1 MNSSINCREA
11 KVVMS
16 YQADINQLNVINAPI
31 DSRLV
36 VTAGP
41 GSGKT
46 FTAAQRLIRLVNEDS
61 DGLNFLAVSFS
72 RAAAQAIEN
81 ALAVAGLRGRVE
93 IRTIDSWAYRLNQR
107 FADPEEIAIT
117 STYEDGIELALRT
130 LRNNESAIYELIDYL
145 IVDEAQDIFGV
156 RSELIQ
162 EMCKSSWMSGWAIL
176 GDVAQK
182 IYDFVNESEADRE
195 SLLES
200 VLAKAEDFE
209 IEKHELLTDFR
220 CSNSELFRIREL
232 GSEIRSIASA
242 RDQYSLW
249 NEFNMLQ
256 VLGSMEELVGA
267 LSAMASDDLST
278 AVLTRTNRLALEV
291 SSRLSAAQIPHRMV
305 SGSTDYVVP
314 EWVVGL
320 QNCRTKSEL
329 LEACPS
335 FIDPELLAIEVT
347 KLCGRG
353 KPDAFDFTLL
363 AQAISSRR
371 VPGVLLEGDR
381 RGVALSSIHQSKGL
395 EFDRVV
401 LETERPVG
409 SNEELLAET
418 RLLFVGLT
426 RAKSEVFRF
435 HIGDRMDSHRRQGRL
450 IDVIYRKA
458 PVPIRIEIKPS
469 DVQFLRPIRNE
480 GNLEI
485 RLIAQ
490 SDSGLPIYGVFE
502 LDAVVCLANISE
514 SFSRTVRSEWR
525 NSPPLS
531 FSGLQSVGEQT
542 IARPLSYSQSEQGS
556 HLVTVPVF
564 RAMLEV
570 EEKKHV

>member
-1 MNSSINCREA
+1 M
-11 KVVMS
+11 
-16 YQADINQLNVINAPI
+16 
-31 DSRLV
+31 
-36 VTAGP
+36 
-41 GSGKT
+41 
-46 FTAAQRLIRLVNEDS
+46 
-61 DGLNFLAVSFS
+61 
-72 RAAAQAIEN
+72 
-81 ALAVAGLRGRVE
+81 
-93 IRTIDSWAYRLNQR
+93 
-107 FADPEEIAIT
+107 
-117 STYEDGIELALRT
+117 
-130 LRNNESAIYELIDYL
+130 
-145 IVDEAQDIFGV
+145 
-156 RSELIQ
+156 
-162 EMCKSSWMSGWAIL
+162 
-176 GDVAQK
+176 
-182 IYDFVNESEADRE
+182 
-195 SLLES
+195 
-200 VLAKAEDFE
+200 
-209 IEKHELLTDFR
+209 
-220 CSNSELFRIREL
+220 
-232 GSEIRSIASA
+232 
-242 RDQYSLW
+242 
-249 NEFNMLQ
+249 
-256 VLGSMEELVGA
+256 
-267 LSAMASDDLST
+267 
-278 AVLTRTNRLALEV
+278 
-291 SSRLSAAQIPHRMV
+291 
-305 SGSTDYVVP
+305 
-314 EWVVGL
+314 
-320 QNCRTKSEL
+320 
-329 LEACPS
+329 
-335 FIDPELLAIEVT
+335 
-347 KLCGRG
+347 
-353 KPDAFDFTLL
+353 
-363 AQAISSRR
+363 
-371 VPGVLLEGDR
+371 
-381 RGVALSSIHQSKGL
+381 SSIHQSKGL

-409 SNEELLAET
+409 SNEDLLAET